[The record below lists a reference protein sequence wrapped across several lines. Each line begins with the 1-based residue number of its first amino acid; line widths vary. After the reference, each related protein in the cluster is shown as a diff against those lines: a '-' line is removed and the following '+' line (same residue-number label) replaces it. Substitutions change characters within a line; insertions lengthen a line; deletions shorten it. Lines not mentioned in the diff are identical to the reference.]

1 MSKIE
6 DDSLYNKYNLKWVIP
21 ITLWTFIISI
31 TLSVFSESLVKRFDL
46 LVAFIIL
53 IIIIF
58 IGIIFDIVGV
68 AVTSANE
75 KPFHA
80 MAANKIPE
88 AKIAIKLVRNAG
100 KVSNFCND
108 VIGDISGILS
118 GAISASIVIK
128 LVETFS
134 LLNITIIT
142 ILLTAFTAS
151 LTVGG
156 KGIGKSI
163 AMNNDEKI
171 VYIMAKFLKLL
182 EKVFNIKFFK
192 EKNTKEKNA
201 NGSK

>member
-1 MSKIE
+1 MAKIDE
-6 DDSLYNKYNLKWVIP
+6 DNFYNKYNLKWVIP
-21 ITLWTFIISI
+21 ITIWTFVISI
-31 TLSVFSESLVKRFDL
+31 ILSVFSESLVQRFDL
-46 LVAFIIL
+46 VVAFIIL
-53 IIIIF
+53 LMIIL
-58 IGIIFDIVGV
+58 IGIIFDVVGV

-128 LVETFS
+128 LVNSFS
-134 LLNITIIT
+134 FLNITVIT

-151 LTVGG
+151 MTVGG

-163 AMNNDEKI
+163 AMNNDERI
-171 VYIMAKFLKLL
+171 VYWLAKILKII
-182 EKVFNIKFFK
+182 ENTFKIKFFTD
-192 EKNTKEKNA
+192 E
-201 NGSK
+201 SKK

>member
-1 MSKIE
+1 MSKIGE
-6 DDSLYNKYNLKWVIP
+6 DNFYNKYNLKWVIP
-21 ITLWTFIISI
+21 ITIWTFVISI
-31 TLSVFSESLVKRFDL
+31 ILSVFSESLVQRFDL
-46 LVAFIIL
+46 VVAFIIL
-53 IIIIF
+53 LMIILV
-58 IGIIFDIVGV
+58 GIIFDVVGV

-128 LVETFS
+128 LVESFS
-134 LLNITIIT
+134 FINITIIT

-151 LTVGG
+151 MTVGG

-163 AMNNDEKI
+163 AMNNDERI
-171 VYIMAKFLKLL
+171 VYWLAKILKFI
-182 EKVFNIKFFK
+182 EITFRIKFFP
-192 EKNTKEKNA
+192 EKNNKSNK
-201 NGSK
+201 

>member
-1 MSKIE
+1 MAKIDE
-6 DDSLYNKYNLKWVIP
+6 DNFYNKYNLKWVIP
-21 ITLWTFIISI
+21 ITIWTFVISI
-31 TLSVFSESLVKRFDL
+31 ILSVFSESLVQRFDL
-46 LVAFIIL
+46 VVAFIIL
-53 IIIIF
+53 LMIILV
-58 IGIIFDIVGV
+58 GIIFDVVGV

-128 LVETFS
+128 LVNSFS
-134 LLNITIIT
+134 FLNITVIT

-151 LTVGG
+151 MTVGG

-163 AMNNDEKI
+163 AMNNDERI
-171 VYIMAKFLKLL
+171 VYWLAKILKII
-182 EKVFNIKFFK
+182 ENTFKIKFFTD
-192 EKNTKEKNA
+192 E
-201 NGSK
+201 SKK

>member
-1 MSKIE
+1 MSKIGE
-6 DDSLYNKYNLKWVIP
+6 DNFYNKYNLKWVIP
-21 ITLWTFIISI
+21 ITIWTFVISI
-31 TLSVFSESLVKRFDL
+31 ILSVFSESLVQRFDL
-46 LVAFIIL
+46 VVAFIIL
-53 IIIIF
+53 LMIILV
-58 IGIIFDIVGV
+58 GIIFDVVGV

-128 LVETFS
+128 LVNSFS
-134 LLNITIIT
+134 FLNITMIT

-151 LTVGG
+151 MTVGG

-163 AMNNDEKI
+163 AMNNDERI
-171 VYIMAKFLKLL
+171 VYWLAKILKFI
-182 EKVFNIKFFK
+182 ENTFKIKFFNDK
-192 EKNTKEKNA
+192 SNK
-201 NGSK
+201 

>member
-1 MSKIE
+1 MAKIDE
-6 DDSLYNKYNLKWVIP
+6 DNLYNKYNLKWVIP
-21 ITLWTFIISI
+21 ITIWTFVISI
-31 TLSVFSESLVKRFDL
+31 ILSVFSESLVQRFDL
-46 LVAFIIL
+46 VVAFIIL
-53 IIIIF
+53 LIIIL
-58 IGIIFDIVGV
+58 IGIIFDVVGV

-128 LVETFS
+128 LVNSFS
-134 LLNITIIT
+134 FLNITMIT

-151 LTVGG
+151 MTVGG

-163 AMNNDEKI
+163 AMNNDERI
-171 VYIMAKFLKLL
+171 VYWLAKILKII
-182 EKVFNIKFFK
+182 ENTFKIKFFNDK
-192 EKNTKEKNA
+192 SNK
-201 NGSK
+201 